1 MNTKMIY
8 TRRGF
13 VKMAAGAVA
22 AAALVATGASTLDID
37 KAFAASQNADG
48 SYTVTANLYVKH
60 EDHQA
65 PLVSGNA
72 YLTNPNNPLKLGGFP
87 TSPMSDNATLKALDG
102 GKYQVTIPVRNECF
116 SLIEF
121 SGGDGVTVADYE
133 TTYCSYPNENRIS
146 SLTLVISERKAE
158 YKFTA
163 VKEYAA
169 HPLKKGYHEWPVYMT
184 VEFPDAQ

>member
-1 MNTKMIY
+1 
-8 TRRGF
+8 
-13 VKMAAGAVA
+13 
-22 AAALVATGASTLDID
+22 
-37 KAFAASQNADG
+37 
-48 SYTVTANLYVKH
+48 
-60 EDHQA
+60 
-65 PLVSGNA
+65 
-72 YLTNPNNPLKLGGFP
+72 
-87 TSPMSDNATLKALDG
+87 MSDNATLKVLDG

-146 SLTLVISERKAE
+146 SLTLVVSERKAE